1 VSGSPRTYRY
11 ALYLLVFTTGVSF
24 SLIGAAL
31 PDIIARYD
39 LTRTEASVLP
49 FLQFLGTY
57 GGLVFVA
64 FAPSRVRLLLAG
76 ASFVQ
81 CLAAFYLLLV
91 PGYDVFFKTAFFL
104 FGSAGNVIVPLTG
117 MIVTQANRSGSGR
130 ELNIHY
136 GFFSAGVTVAP
147 LYAGLL
153 FNSGL
158 HYGAAYLGLAC
169 LGGAG
174 FLWMLWCALP
184 VGLSGERLSGETLMS
199 GFARHGR
206 FLAVLLTVNFFYVV
220 AESIPN
226 TWIPKYFTDLFPL
239 YAPFRT
245 SLVLS
250 LFWGFVTVGRSVCA
264 ALLHRGVKPVS
275 LMMLLAGLG
284 GAWVF
289 FGAAVKNR
297 LAAEILFS
305 TSGLFFSGMFPILA
319 SSFGRL
325 PERFTGMGFVI
336 LIATGMLGA
345 SGSSRLAGFV
355 ADRIGFRFSMMMATI
370 SLLGALAV
378 LALRGRVLEEP
389 QDGLDQD
396 APPSFPR

>member
-1 VSGSPRTYRY
+1 VSGSSRTYRY
-11 ALYLLVFTTGVSF
+11 ALFLLVFTTGVSF

-31 PDIIARYD
+31 PDIITRYD

-49 FLQFLGTY
+49 FLQFLGSY
-57 GGLVFVA
+57 GGLALVA
-64 FAPSRVRLLLAG
+64 FSPSRVRLLLAG
-76 ASFVQ
+76 ASSVQ
-81 CLAAFYLLLV
+81 CLAASYLLLV
-91 PGYDVFFKTAFFL
+91 PGYSGFFKTAFFL
-104 FGSAGNVIVPLTG
+104 FGAAGNVIVPLTG
-117 MIVTQANRSGSGR
+117 MIVTQANRSGSARG
-130 ELNIHY
+130 LNIHY

-153 FNSGL
+153 FNRGL
-158 HYGAAYLGLAC
+158 HYGSAYLGLAC
-169 LGGAG
+169 LAG
-174 FLWMLWCALP
+174 LGFISMLWCSLP
-184 VGLSGERLSGETLMS
+184 PGLSGERLKGETLMN

-206 FLAVLLTVNFFYVV
+206 FLAVVLMVNFFYIV

-226 TWIPKYFTDLFPL
+226 TWIPKYFTDLFPA
-239 YAPFRT
+239 YTPFRT

-275 LMMLLAGLG
+275 LMMLLTGLG
-284 GAWVF
+284 GAWIF
-289 FGAAVKNR
+289 FGASVKNG

-325 PERFTGMGFVI
+325 PERFTGMGFIV
-336 LIATGMLGA
+336 LIASGMLGA

-355 ADRIGFRFSMMMATI
+355 ADRVGFRFSMMMATI
-370 SLLGALAV
+370 SLLVALAV
-378 LALRGRVLEEP
+378 LVLRGRVLEEQ
-389 QDGLDQD
+389 QDGFDQGS
-396 APPSFPR
+396 PPASPR